1 VLPMDE
7 LSDIETALGLEVPE
21 LQHPVTPAYVTLAMP
36 TLVLKLCGCDRSSE
50 LESAGL
56 GDSEYAASEGEETRV
71 RPLESAKLDQVDGQ
85 LEAPSKKPTVPE
97 ATVVLSF

>member
-1 VLPMDE
+1 VLPVE
-7 LSDIETALGLEVPE
+7 LPDIVTALGLDVPE
-21 LQHPVTPAYVTLAMP
+21 KQHPVAATYLQVSMP
-36 TLVLKLCGCDRSSE
+36 TLVLKLCVCDLSSE

-56 GDSEYAASEGEETRV
+56 GESEYAASEGEETRV
-71 RPLESAKLDQVDGQ
+71 RPLESAKLDQFDGQ